1 MESFISEAEIED
13 ASMIIDYLNQVGGES
28 NNLTYGLNEFEEMEV
43 IQDFIDQEN
52 SLLLCGFID
61 DELVSLLSI
70 QGEQKE
76 RLKHI
81 GHFAITVKKEYL
93 NMGIAS
99 MMMEEALE
107 MIKETSLK
115 ILDLEV
121 KEDNL
126 SAINLYKKFNFKEI
140 GRYSQMFYVNQKYYD
155 ALLINL
161 SDDAFLMNL
170 YID

>member
-1 MESFISEAEIED
+1 MELFISEAEIED

-28 NNLTYGLNEFEEMEV
+28 DNLTYGLNEFEEMEV

-81 GHFAITVKKEYL
+81 GHFAITVKKEYW

-115 ILDLEV
+115 ILDL
-121 KEDNL
+121 
-126 SAINLYKKFNFKEI
+126 
-140 GRYSQMFYVNQKYYD
+140 
-155 ALLINL
+155 
-161 SDDAFLMNL
+161 
-170 YID
+170 

>member
-1 MESFISEAEIED
+1 MELFISEAEIED

-28 NNLTYGLNEFEEMEV
+28 DNLTYGLNECYL
-43 IQDFIDQEN
+43 IDQEN

-81 GHFAITVKKEYL
+81 GHFAITVKKEYW

-99 MMMEEALE
+99 MMMEETLE

-115 ILDLEV
+115 VLDLEV

-126 SAINLYKKFNFKEI
+126 SAINLYKKFNFQEI
-140 GRYSQMFYVNQKYYD
+140 WRYPQMFNVNQKYYD
-155 ALLINL
+155 ALL
-161 SDDAFLMNL
+161 MNL

>member
-1 MESFISEAEIED
+1 MELFISEAEIED

-28 NNLTYGLNEFEEMEV
+28 DNLTYGLNECYLNEFEEMEV

-81 GHFAITVKKEYL
+81 GHFAITVKKEYW

-99 MMMEEALE
+99 MM
-107 MIKETSLK
+107 TSLK
-115 ILDLEV
+115 VLDLEV

-126 SAINLYKKFNFKEI
+126 SAINLYKKFNFQEI
-140 GRYSQMFYVNQKYYD
+140 GRYPQMFNVNQKYYD
-155 ALLINL
+155 ALL
-161 SDDAFLMNL
+161 MNL

>member
-1 MESFISEAEIED
+1 MELFISEAEIED

-28 NNLTYGLNEFEEMEV
+28 DNLTYGLNECYLNEFEEMEV
-43 IQDFIDQEN
+43 IQ
-52 SLLLCGFID
+52 GFID

-81 GHFAITVKKEYL
+81 GHFAITVKKEYW

-115 ILDLEV
+115 VLDLEV

-126 SAINLYKKFNFKEI
+126 SAINLYKKFNFQEI
-140 GRYSQMFYVNQKYYD
+140 GRYPQMFNVNQKYYD
-155 ALLINL
+155 ALL
-161 SDDAFLMNL
+161 MNL

>member
-1 MESFISEAEIED
+1 MELFISEAEIED

-28 NNLTYGLNEFEEMEV
+28 DNLTYGLNECYLNEFEEMEV

-61 DELVSLLSI
+61 
-70 QGEQKE
+70 QKE

-81 GHFAITVKKEYL
+81 GHFAITVKKEYW

-115 ILDLEV
+115 VLDLEV

-126 SAINLYKKFNFKEI
+126 SAINLYKKFNFQEI
-140 GRYSQMFYVNQKYYD
+140 GRYPQMFNVNQKYYD
-155 ALLINL
+155 ALL
-161 SDDAFLMNL
+161 MNL

>member
-1 MESFISEAEIED
+1 MELFISEAEIED

-28 NNLTYGLNEFEEMEV
+28 DNLTYGLNECYLNEFEEMEV

-81 GHFAITVKKEYL
+81 GHFAITV
-93 NMGIAS
+93 
-99 MMMEEALE
+99 
-107 MIKETSLK
+107 
-115 ILDLEV
+115 
-121 KEDNL
+121 NL
-126 SAINLYKKFNFKEI
+126 SAINLYKKFNFQEI
-140 GRYSQMFYVNQKYYD
+140 GRYPQMFNVNQKYYD
-155 ALLINL
+155 ALL
-161 SDDAFLMNL
+161 MNL

>member
-1 MESFISEAEIED
+1 MQIFTE
-13 ASMIIDYLNQVGGES
+13 LNKKP
-28 NNLTYGLNEFEEMEV
+28 NLSLALGFFDGVHLGHKKV
-43 IQDFIDQEN
+43 IKSAVDFAKRNGIKSAVVTFKEHPCCFFRGIGPKYI
-52 SLLLCGFID
+52 LTR
-61 DELVSLLSI
+61 E
-70 QGEQKE
+70 E

-81 GHFAITVKKEYL
+81 GHFAITVKKEYW

-115 ILDLEV
+115 VLDLEV

-126 SAINLYKKFNFKEI
+126 SAINLYKKFNFQEI
-140 GRYSQMFYVNQKYYD
+140 GRYPQMFNVNQKYYD
-155 ALLINL
+155 ALL
-161 SDDAFLMNL
+161 MNL

>member
-1 MESFISEAEIED
+1 MNVI
-13 ASMIIDYLNQVGGES
+13 
-28 NNLTYGLNEFEEMEV
+28 LNEFEEMEV

-52 SLLLCGFID
+52 SLLLCGFYWWWTCFFI
-61 DELVSLLSI
+61 SI

-81 GHFAITVKKEYL
+81 GHFAITVKKEYW

-115 ILDLEV
+115 VLD
-121 KEDNL
+121 
-126 SAINLYKKFNFKEI
+126 
-140 GRYSQMFYVNQKYYD
+140 
-155 ALLINL
+155 
-161 SDDAFLMNL
+161 
-170 YID
+170 

>member
-1 MESFISEAEIED
+1 MELFISEAEIED

-28 NNLTYGLNEFEEMEV
+28 DNLTYGLNECYLNEFEEMEV

-61 DELVSLLSI
+61 DELVSSLSI

-81 GHFAITVKKEYL
+81 GHFAITVKKEYW

-107 MIKETSLK
+107 MTKETSLK

-126 SAINLYKKFNFKEI
+126 SAINLYKKFNFQEI
-140 GRYSQMFYVNQKYYD
+140 GRYPQMFNVNQKYYD
-155 ALLINL
+155 ALL
-161 SDDAFLMNL
+161 MNL

>member
-1 MESFISEAEIED
+1 MNINERVLKEADYILKTKDTIRQLANIFCISKSTVHKD
-13 ASMIIDYLNQVGGES
+13 L
-28 NNLTYGLNEFEEMEV
+28 
-43 IQDFIDQEN
+43 
-52 SLLLCGFID
+52 
-61 DELVSLLSI
+61 
-70 QGEQKE
+70 KE

-81 GHFAITVKKEYL
+81 GHFAITVKKEYW

-115 ILDLEV
+115 VLDLEV

-126 SAINLYKKFNFKEI
+126 SAINLYKKFNFQEI
-140 GRYSQMFYVNQKYYD
+140 GRYPQMFNVNQKYYD
-155 ALLINL
+155 ALL
-161 SDDAFLMNL
+161 MNL

>member
-1 MESFISEAEIED
+1 MELFISEAEIED

-28 NNLTYGLNEFEEMEV
+28 DNLTYGLNECFLNEFEEMEV

-52 SLLLCGFID
+52 SLFLCGFID

-81 GHFAITVKKEYL
+81 GHFAITVKKEYW

-126 SAINLYKKFNFKEI
+126 SAINLYKKFNFQEI
-140 GRYSQMFYVNQKYYD
+140 GRYPQMFNVNQKYYD
-155 ALLINL
+155 ALL
-161 SDDAFLMNL
+161 MNL

>member
-1 MESFISEAEIED
+1 MELFISEAEIED

-28 NNLTYGLNEFEEMEV
+28 DNLTYGLNECYLNEFEEMEV

-70 QGEQKE
+70 QG
-76 RLKHI
+76 
-81 GHFAITVKKEYL
+81 HFAITVKKEYW

-115 ILDLEV
+115 VLDLEV

-126 SAINLYKKFNFKEI
+126 SAINLYKKFNFQEI
-140 GRYSQMFYVNQKYYD
+140 GRYPQMFNVNQKYYA
-155 ALLINL
+155 AL
-161 SDDAFLMNL
+161 LMNL

>member
-1 MESFISEAEIED
+1 MELFISEAEIED

-28 NNLTYGLNEFEEMEV
+28 DNLTYGLNECYLNEFEEMEV

-81 GHFAITVKKEYL
+81 GHFA
-93 NMGIAS
+93 S

-115 ILDLEV
+115 VLDLEV

-126 SAINLYKKFNFKEI
+126 SAINLYKKFNFQEI
-140 GRYSQMFYVNQKYYD
+140 GRYPQMFNVNQKYYD
-155 ALLINL
+155 ALL
-161 SDDAFLMNL
+161 MNL